1 MKINKTYLFLFI
13 GAVVFAAISV
23 GCGISVCVKM
33 LESWKI
39 WAPMI
44 ACAGLGVG
52 FSWKGIEALMAK
64 IQTVSLAVV
73 NQALSSMEATDKE
86 NFSFLIIGIIC
97 DAATIGLAIAFLII
111 LFDQWRVIV
120 TGLVFGGASVAL
132 VFVAIWLMKKT
143 IAKTVTATPAVAT
156 PTPTPA
162 KTA

>member
-13 GAVVFAAISV
+13 GAVVFAAVSV

-33 LESWKI
+33 LESWRI
-39 WAPMI
+39 WTPMI

-111 LFDQWRVIV
+111 LFEQWREIV

-143 IAKTVTATPAVAT
+143 IAKTAATPAVVV
-156 PTPTPA
+156 PNPPPA
-162 KTA
+162 AS